1 MAEPAGLATDSAAT
15 EDPYANM
22 RASKPWLELIK
33 DAQKPY
39 ETYQAKCDNI
49 DKLYADLKQLSGA
62 NTERQM
68 QIFWANL
75 EVLKPS
81 IYARPPVPVVTGRF
95 KDRKPLVRHASEI
108 LERCLVT
115 SFDLEDINQTMLLLR
130 DDLAVNARGVAWVRL
145 EEDAEGNK
153 RIAYDHIDRKDFCHD
168 PARKWKEVGW
178 GARKTYKTM
187 EEMRLRFEEH
197 SGNAYLS
204 AKYEERKDDDGYAGE
219 KKACVWEMWNKTK
232 GVVVWFAEGP
242 DEVLDIRPP
251 FLNLEG
257 FFPFPR
263 PVYGT
268 LERNSLKPVPDF
280 LYCKD
285 QLEEINELTAR
296 ISALAEA
303 LKLKGFYSAGGEDV
317 ATAIETAMAAT
328 DNNAVLIPVHN
339 AAAFG
344 GNGTMQDAIVW
355 MPVKEVAEVVTAL
368 VALRRQMI
376 EDVYQVTGLSDI
388 MRGSTDPNETLG
400 AQQLKSQYGNI
411 RIRDRQADL
420 IRIARDMT
428 RIAGEIMA
436 EQFDPQTLMA
446 MSQYDEVPTQAQVSQ
461 QVQAIK
467 QKVQQA
473 ANDPQMV
480 AQAQANPQIAEQF
493 LSQTQAEL
501 QQLQGQ
507 VTFEQVVQFLKDER
521 LRPFVLEIETDSTIQ
536 PDEDAAKQ
544 RTTEFLGA
552 LATALS
558 QLAPMVQNQ
567 PQSAEFASEV
577 LKFAVAPFRA
587 GRQLEAA
594 IDSFADKMKEVASQP
609 KEDPEANKTE
619 QEMALRK
626 QEAENEQTARQQE
639 MEFEREKHAMEM
651 EKLRAELEALREKL
665 AMERDRTVMKGLAE
679 QHSTSMKMEAQ
690 RETTDATIAVA
701 KAKQK
706 QPERAGA

>member
-1 MAEPAGLATDSAAT
+1 MAEPANLATDSAAT
-15 EDPYANM
+15 EDPYKDM
-22 RASKPWLELIK
+22 RAAKAWLELIK

-39 ETYQAKCDNI
+39 QLYHDKCDNI
-49 DKLYADLKQLSGA
+49 DKLYAELKKLSGENA
-62 NTERQM
+62 ERQM

-108 LERCLVT
+108 LERCLIT
-115 SFDLEDINQTMLLLR
+115 SFDMEDINQTMLLLR

-145 EEDAEGNK
+145 EEDAQGNK

-178 GARKTYKTM
+178 GARKTYKTA
-187 EEMRLRFEEH
+187 EEMRVRFEEH

-204 AKYEERKDDDGYAGE
+204 AKYEERKDEDGYAGE
-219 KKACVWEMWNKTK
+219 KKACVWELWSKTK
-232 GVVVWFAEGP
+232 GVVVWFTEGP
-242 DEVLDIRPP
+242 DDVLDIRQP

-268 LERNSLKPVPDF
+268 VERNSLKPVPDF

-303 LKLKGFYSAGGEDV
+303 LKLKGFYSAGGEDI
-317 ATAIETAMAAT
+317 ATAIETAMAAN
-328 DNNAVLIPVHN
+328 DNNALLIPVPN
-339 AAAFG
+339 VAAFG
-344 GNGTMQDAIVW
+344 GNGTMKDAIVW
-355 MPVKEVAEVVTAL
+355 MPVKEVAEVITAL
-368 VALRRQMI
+368 VALRRQLI

-388 MRGSTDPNETLG
+388 MRGATDPNETLG

-467 QKVQQA
+467 KKVVQA
-473 ANDPQMV
+473 ANNPEMV

-493 LSQTQAEL
+493 LSQTEAQVR
-501 QQLQGQ
+501 QIQGQ

-558 QLAPMVQNQ
+558 QLAPMVQAQ

-609 KEDPEANKTE
+609 KEDPEAKAREMEAQTAQMEARASMAESQLKMAEMQQGMRAEMQQASADLQKT
-619 QEMALRK
+619 MAEIQKIFAEINRINAQAKAATQPK
-626 QEAENEQTARQQE
+626 QEAA
-639 MEFEREKHAMEM
+639 
-651 EKLRAELEALREKL
+651 
-665 AMERDRTVMKGLAE
+665 
-679 QHSTSMKMEAQ
+679 
-690 RETTDATIAVA
+690 
-701 KAKQK
+701 
-706 QPERAGA
+706 

>member
-1 MAEPAGLATDSAAT
+1 MVEEAGLATDSAAQD
-15 EDPYANM
+15 DPYANM
-22 RASKPWLELIK
+22 RAAKPWLEMVK

-62 NTERQM
+62 NAERQM

-115 SFDLEDINQTMLLLR
+115 SFDMEDINQTMLLLR

-153 RIAYDHIDRKDFCHD
+153 RIAYDHIDRKDFSHD

-178 GARKTYKTM
+178 GARKTYKTT

-242 DEVLDIRPP
+242 DEVLDIRAP

-328 DNNAVLIPVHN
+328 DNNAVLIPVPN

-344 GNGTMQDAIVW
+344 GNGTMKDAIVW

-388 MRGSTDPNETLG
+388 MRGATDPNETLG

-467 QKVQQA
+467 QKVMQA

-480 AQAQANPQIAEQF
+480 AQAQANPQVAEQF
-493 LSQTQAEL
+493 LSQTENEVR
-501 QQLQGQ
+501 QLQGQ

-609 KEDPEANKTE
+609 KEDPEAKI
-619 QEMALRK
+619 R
-626 QEAENEQTARQQE
+626 EAEAMAAQQ
-639 MEFEREKHAMEM
+639 
-651 EKLRAELEALREKL
+651 
-665 AMERDRTVMKGLAE
+665 D
-679 QHSTSMKMEAQ
+679 AQ
-690 RETTDATIAVA
+690 A
-701 KAKQK
+701 KAAQTQAKMAETNAKLQEIAATAK
-706 QPERAGA
+706 ADADQARADLAKTNAEIEKIFAEINRINAQASAAANRPKVEAA